1 MALLSFFT
9 SGRRSP
15 GRTFD
20 PSTYRMSDLADRF
33 TQLTGSPHYLDT
45 SGGGAGAVHYLKE
58 QSFLAAGEYV
68 TEVASA
74 GPGNMNVT
82 LRITTDRR
90 SFILKQSRPWV
101 AKYPDLAAP
110 IARILVEEAFSEAVS
125 ADPYLA
131 AKMPRV
137 LGRDATNFVLLLEDL
152 GPASDLSSI
161 YADGCLLTA
170 EVLADLLKFAGLTH
184 RRSPAD
190 FPPNTELRA
199 LNHAHVFDLPFRPD
213 NGFPLDE
220 FLPGL
225 AGVARPFQHDEA
237 LRAAAAALGQQYL
250 ATGDCLI
257 HGDFYPGSFLGV
269 AGGVYVI
276 DAEFAHL
283 GRPEYDLGVLMA
295 HLLLAR
301 CPEERLHQLD
311 ADYIKLPGFSPELAR
326 RFCYVEIIRRL
337 IGIAQLPLSLS
348 LEERR
353 QLLDRA
359 RAGLT

>member
-1 MALLSFFT
+1 M
-9 SGRRSP
+9 
-15 GRTFD
+15 
-20 PSTYRMSDLADRF
+20 STLADRF

-45 SGGGAGAVHYLKE
+45 SGAGAGAVSYLKE
-58 QSFLAAGEYV
+58 QAFLADGEYV
-68 TEVASA
+68 TGVTSA

-90 SFILKQSRPWV
+90 SFVLKQSRPWV

-110 IARILVEEAFSEAVS
+110 VERILVEDAFSEAVS

-137 LGRDATNFVLLLEDL
+137 LGRDATNFVLLLQDL
-152 GPASDLSSI
+152 GPASDLSSL
-161 YADGCLLTA
+161 YADGRLLSA
-170 EVLADLLKFAGLTH
+170 EMLADLLRFASLAH
-184 RRSPAD
+184 RRSPAG
-190 FPPNTELRA
+190 FPPNTELRT

-213 NGFPLDE
+213 NGFPLNE
-220 FLPGL
+220 FLPDL

-237 LRAAAAALGQQYL
+237 LRVAASALGEQYL
-250 ATGDCLI
+250 APGDCLI
-257 HGDFYPGSFLGV
+257 HGDFYPGSFLGA
-269 AGGVYVI
+269 AGGVFVI

-283 GRPEYDLGVLMA
+283 GKPEFDLGVLMA

-301 CPEERLHQLD
+301 CPEQRLHQLD
-311 ADYIKLPGFSPELAR
+311 ADYVKPPGFSPDLAR

-359 RAGLT
+359 RAGLI